1 MKAVASEREV
11 SSTEGGGS
19 VSQEKRKAGFR
30 GQRSELFLLQGRD
43 RHMDVK

>member
-1 MKAVASEREV
+1 MASEREV

-30 GQRSELFLLQGRD
+30 GSPDSEVRVLSITGA
-43 RHMDVK
+43 